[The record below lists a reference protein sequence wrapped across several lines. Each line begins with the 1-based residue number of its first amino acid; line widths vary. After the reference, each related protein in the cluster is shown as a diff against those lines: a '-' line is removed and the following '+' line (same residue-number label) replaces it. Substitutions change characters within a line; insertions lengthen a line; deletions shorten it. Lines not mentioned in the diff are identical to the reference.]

1 MNKKTIEAMVNK
13 HFSDIESLESN
24 RKEAQKFERKRKI
37 VKAICTFIEY
47 SLGIVLIIMLLSVL
61 FLIAHKIGTFI
72 VP

>member
-1 MNKKTIEAMVNK
+1 MNKKTIEAMINK
-13 HFSDIESLESN
+13 HFLDIESLEFN
-24 RKEAQKFERKRKI
+24 RKEAQKIERKRKI
-37 VKAICTFIEY
+37 VNAISTLIEY

>member
-1 MNKKTIEAMVNK
+1 MNKKTIEAMISK
-13 HFSDIESLESN
+13 HFSDIESLEFVQ
-24 RKEAQKFERKRKI
+24 KEAQKVERKEKI

-47 SLGIVLIIMLLSVL
+47 SLGIVLITMLLSVL

>member
-1 MNKKTIEAMVNK
+1 MNKKTIEAMINK
-13 HFSDIESLESN
+13 NFLDIESLEFN
-24 RKEAQKFERKRKI
+24 RKEAQKIERKRKI
-37 VKAICTFIEY
+37 VNAICTFIEY

>member
-1 MNKKTIEAMVNK
+1 MNKKTIEAMISK
-13 HFSDIESLESN
+13 HFSDIESLEFVQ
-24 RKEAQKFERKRKI
+24 KETQKIERKRKI